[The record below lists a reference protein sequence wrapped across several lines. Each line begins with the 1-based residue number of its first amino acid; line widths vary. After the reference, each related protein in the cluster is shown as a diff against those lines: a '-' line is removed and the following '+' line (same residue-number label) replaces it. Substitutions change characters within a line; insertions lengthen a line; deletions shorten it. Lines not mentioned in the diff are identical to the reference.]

1 MLACDALL
9 TPDDL
14 DKARILLAEF
24 AMEEITRIRSVAK
37 DALPQLANDLDQA
50 IKDKDYA
57 KATEIT
63 QLIRQLHEML
73 WLESRK

>member
-73 WLESRK
+73 WLEPKR